1 MKTYPHHRNLITQVG
16 LFFCVLGLAVTSE
29 AQVILDF
36 ETYLDDTNTLV
47 NFQRG
52 EEVTDQYDYVGVIF
66 SGQKYTSNG
75 LRDAELWIFD
85 TNNPTLGASSGNDGD
100 PDLVSPGYGPGNA
113 DTNLDNILVVQ
124 ERTRST
130 DIPDDNARGGIIKA
144 TFTAPV
150 FLHSLGVLDI
160 EREGKTSIRGF
171 NANDE
176 EVFSFSNF
184 DNYGDNSYNLVLFD
198 EAEINY
204 LIFDHKGS
212 GALTGFEF
220 TPVPEPAT
228 IAGLSIV
235 GLAGLLL
242 VRQRFI
248 RRIKAKKSQCQ

>member
-1 MKTYPHHRNLITQVG
+1 MKSCHHTRKTITQGG
-16 LFFCVLGLAVTSE
+16 LICCVLALATTCK
-29 AQVILDF
+29 AQVMLDF

-52 EEVTDQYDYVGVIF
+52 EEVTDQYDYLGVIF

-85 TNNPTLGASSGNDGD
+85 TDNPTGGASSGNDGD
-100 PDLVSPGYGPGNA
+100 PDLISPGYGPGNA
-113 DTNLDNILVVQ
+113 NTDLDNVLVVQ

-130 DIPDDNARGGIIKA
+130 DIPDDNARGGIV
-144 TFTAPV
+144 TANFSTPV

-160 EREGKTSIRGF
+160 ERAGKSVIRGY

-176 EVFSFSNF
+176 EVFNFSSF

-198 EAEINY
+198 EAQINY
-204 LIFDHKGS
+204 LVFDHKGS
-212 GALTGFEF
+212 FALTGLEF

-228 IAGLSIV
+228 VAGLSIF
-235 GLAGLLL
+235 GLAGLLIC
-242 VRQRFI
+242 RHRII
-248 RRIKAKKSQCQ
+248 RRKQAKKSS